1 MHQHAATAPIT
12 AAHDPRTL
20 FDIAGAQPGP
30 TTIIFTGIH
39 ANEPAGRIAA
49 ANIAQQL
56 DQLRPHIRGRIV
68 ALIGNLAATPLAVR
82 FIDADLNRAFSLRP
96 LHRDEHDASI
106 LDRLIETLPPDAHER
121 TERDHLLT
129 AIDDILAEHDPRH
142 EAHAIDLHTFSAD
155 GPPFVVFA
163 DTLRNRRFATA
174 LPLPLVLGL
183 VEEIQGTLSDLLSEA
198 GLVSIVVEA
207 GQHDDPEA
215 PARVE
220 SALRIL
226 LVRAGHIDPSH
237 LPTLAPT
244 LEEDRARLASASSN
258 HPRVLDIHHRHALA
272 EDHRFVMRPGFRN
285 LDPIRSNQ
293 HLADDRDT
301 PVHAPAFRAAL
312 IRGRPL
318 ILLPLYQRQ
327 GSDGFFI
334 ARPISRF
341 WLALSSFLRRINADR
356 IAPLLPGVRRHPAFA
371 DTLTV
376 DRRIARF
383 VATEI
388 FHLLGYRITHRDQ
401 RSLIVARRAH
411 DLHAPAST
419 RLKRPAPHE
428 SPRVPP
434 TNTSGQSPAE
444 YQRDFAD

>member
-20 FDIAGAQPGP
+20 ADITGAHPGP

-56 DQLRPHIRGRIV
+56 DPLRPHIRGRIV

-96 LHRDEHDASI
+96 LHRDEDAVSI

-121 TERDHLLT
+121 TERDHLLQT
-129 AIDDILAEHDPRH
+129 IDDILANHDPRH

-215 PARVE
+215 PARLE

-226 LVRAGHIDPSH
+226 LVRAGHIDPTH
-237 LPTLAPT
+237 LPTLD
-244 LEEDRARLASASSN
+244 EDRALLASASKN
-258 HPRVLDIHHRHALA
+258 HPRVLDIHHRYALP
-272 EDHRFVMRPGFRN
+272 EDHRFIMRPGFRN

-301 PVHAPAFRAAL
+301 PVPAPAFRATL

-341 WLALSSFLRRINADR
+341 WLALSSFLRRVNADR
-356 IAPLLPGVRRHPAFA
+356 IAPLLPGVRRHPAFT

-401 RSLIVARRAH
+401 RSLIVARRSH
-411 DLHAPAST
+411 DLKAPPSP
-419 RLKRPAPHE
+419 RLKRTSPHE
-428 SPRVPP
+428 SPGLHP
-434 TNTSGQSPAE
+434 TNTSQQSPAE
-444 YQRDFAD
+444 YRRDFAD